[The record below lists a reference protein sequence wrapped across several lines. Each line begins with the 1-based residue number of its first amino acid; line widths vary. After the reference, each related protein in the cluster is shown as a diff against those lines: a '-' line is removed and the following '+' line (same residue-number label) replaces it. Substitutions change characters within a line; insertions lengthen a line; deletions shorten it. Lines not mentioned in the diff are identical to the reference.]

1 MRNVIL
7 FFSHSKIMRLSWILF
22 ILSLLTVSA
31 LTAQDIDAKD
41 VILYSKQRTLGATL
55 SSQGFG
61 VGTYLSK
68 FRGAYKLWQLN
79 CDMNFVKHEKETK
92 SWNSVIQ
99 DPNARPY
106 FYGKLNNFY
115 TLRLGVGIKKI
126 ITEKLRKSG
135 VQVSWQWSVGPVL
148 GVLKPI
154 YLEIIKEDPFR
165 QPYIE
170 VERSDIKYSIS
181 DIYGR
186 ASSLQGIDQLSA
198 LPGAF
203 AKLSFSFEYSNEREG
218 LKGIEVGACSDIF
231 SKKVPIMALSKNA
244 ENNPRNHQLFVSL
257 FVNFF
262 FGTKYDQK

>member
-1 MRNVIL
+1 MRIAIPYP
-7 FFSHSKIMRLSWILF
+7 HSITRGLSGLLLIYL
-22 ILSLLTVSA
+22 ISAHSLR
-31 LTAQDIDAKD
+31 AQDIDTKD
-41 VILYSKQRTLGATL
+41 IILYSKQRTIGVTL

-61 VGTYLSK
+61 IGAYLSK

-79 CDMNFVKHEKETK
+79 CDFNFIKHEKETK

-115 TLRLGVGIKKI
+115 TLRVGIGSKKI

-135 VQVSWQWSVGPVL
+135 VQVSWQWSAGPVL

-165 QPYIE
+165 QPYLE
-170 VERSDIKYSIS
+170 VERFDIKTHSIS
-181 DIYGR
+181 NIYGR
-186 ASSLQGIDQLSA
+186 ASSLQGMNQLSA

-231 SKKVPIMALSKNA
+231 SKKVPIMAFMENT
-244 ENNPRNHQLFVSL
+244 ENNPSNHQLFLSL